1 MKNNNELSDKPHWQ
15 ARFRNVL
22 YEVKSSFYERYFKNY
37 LPVDSSKT
45 CIEIG
50 VVPGNH
56 LIYLAK
62 FHKYRPVGLDYID
75 DIGFVGDNL
84 IFNGISEFELIKE
97 DFLKWNP
104 EKKYDVVCSYGFV
117 EHFDNYEEVIKKH
130 MDIVKEGGYLVV
142 SVPYIKYFQ
151 LLLRKI
157 VYKEGHFEKL
167 SSIHN
172 PEIMNLKKLE
182 TIVTSDNIFTKLFCG
197 YIREMT
203 IWFNPDDSFIKTN
216 RKCMLGVLKLFEK
229 QVNKLGLSNKFI
241 SPEIM
246 GIFQKKAVV

>member
-22 YEVKSSFYERYFKNY
+22 YEVKSSCYERYFKNY

-62 FHKYRPVGLDYID
+62 FHKYRPVGLDYVD

-97 DFLKWNP
+97 DFLEWNP
-104 EKKYDVVCSYGFV
+104 EKKYDIVCSFGFV
-117 EHFDNYEEVIKKH
+117 EHFENYEEVIKKH
-130 MDIVKEGGYLVV
+130 MDIVKEGGYLVI
-142 SVPYIKYFQ
+142 SVPYLKYFQ
-151 LLLRKI
+151 FLLRKI
-157 VYKEGHFEKL
+157 FYKKEHLEKIL
-167 SSIHN
+167 SIHN
-172 PEIMNLKKLE
+172 LEIMNLKKLE
-182 TIVTSDNIFTKLFCG
+182 NVIISNNHFEKLFSG
-197 YIREMT
+197 YICEMT
-203 IWFNPDDSFIKTN
+203 IWFKPIDPFIKPN
-216 RKCMLGVLKLFEK
+216 RKSMLRVLKLFEK
-229 QVNKLGLSNKFI
+229 QVNKVGFSSRFI
-241 SPEIM
+241 SPAIM
-246 GIFQKKAVV
+246 VIFQKVGVV